1 VILLKLGILDIGTT
15 SLIVTLVASVSPMIL
30 FWLIR
35 RTNIGWFLFRRPAW
49 AYLSGTFGGKRQAQA
64 AE

>member
-1 VILLKLGILDIGTT
+1 
-15 SLIVTLVASVSPMIL
+15 MIL

-35 RTNIGWFLFRRPAW
+35 RTNLGWFLFRRPAW
-49 AYLSGTFGGKRQAQA
+49 AYLSGTFSGKRQAQA